1 MAKKKSGTNPA
12 GAKNDPESVSG
23 YFRRIFEANPKLL
36 ASRSNDELLQR
47 WLADH
52 PGSKEDSERLR
63 QILSNVKSVLRKRGR
78 KETAAAKPQG
88 RLLTTR
94 VAARETPLDKLEFL
108 EERIDDCLTIAKLVD
123 QEGLGSVIQHLR
135 RARNEVVWKLG
146 Q

>member
-1 MAKKKSGTNPA
+1 MAKKKSETNPA
-12 GAKNDPESVSG
+12 EAKNDPESVSG
-23 YFRRIFEANPKLL
+23 YFRRIFDENPKLL
-36 ASRSNDELLQR
+36 ESRSNDELLQR

-52 PGSKEDSERLR
+52 PGSKEDPERLR

-78 KETAAAKPQG
+78 RKTAAAKPQG
-88 RLLTTR
+88 RHLTTR
-94 VAARETPLDKLEFL
+94 AAARETPLDKLEFL
-108 EERIDDCLTIAKLVD
+108 EERIDDCLTIAKLMD